1 MPKGQ
6 FRHAAGFGKRIEYSI
21 IAEMLKE
28 DMDVYVPLVDDNG
41 IDPREGVDSPTAV
54 PMKWVMSSQEFL
66 DESYENKKG
75 KNKGSHTIWFNGR
88 RKGVSY
94 AKPKFDKYRVERL
107 CDRILG
113 EIPS

>member
-1 MPKGQ
+1 M
-6 FRHAAGFGKRIEYSI
+6 
-21 IAEMLKE
+21 
-28 DMDVYVPLVDDNG
+28 
-41 IDPREGVDSPTAV
+41 RESVDSTAAV

-66 DESYENKKG
+66 NESYENKKG

-107 CDRILG
+107 AARILG
-113 EIPS
+113 EVPS

>member
-1 MPKGQ
+1 MSATQ
-6 FRHAAGFGKRIEYSI
+6 FVFY
-21 IAEMLKE
+21 AE
-28 DMDVYVPLVDDNG
+28 VV
-41 IDPREGVDSPTAV
+41 RAGVDSPAAA

-66 DESYENKKG
+66 NESYENKKG

-94 AKPKFDKYRVERL
+94 AKPKFDKYRVKRL
-107 CDRILG
+107 SDRILG